1 MSINKVNTTVEEQN
15 FKFLPNQSSILYTV
29 DTNKITINGV
39 NVIVDKPKRGDVM
52 CITHYKE
59 GGVLLDADKQKVVW
73 IDGLSIN
80 PTQLSQEY
88 EPVGICLVVKG
99 NKAIVRY
106 REERSLK
113 WLGAK
118 RFKLPTHDKMNSGKS
133 LTVKIILDGKS
144 DNPKILRL
152 TPADTASY
160 ESFVAALNKWFKTNL
175 LAPDGTVCCSAELLP
190 FGATSGAIES
200 NTYVPK
206 PGINNPGIVPPIPNY
221 EIIINVK
228 TFGRGARFQFDS
240 IGFGLDDGSTST
252 MSPTSIVAPASNI
265 AHSYNYY
272 TGRNFKKSWE
282 GGCCRARYYHMV
294 RMYQPTP
301 GKEMTSINYFADES
315 NNVNTL
321 PVKKVDFTDNSY
333 CQLLRNTFDNY
344 DEYLNSMMV
353 KYPCGA
359 GGAITEFP
367 CGKENTYKLADCTF
381 LDNAT
386 GAQSAL
392 YPAANWAASISLN
405 APKLGKG
412 NWWLPSAAEITEIM
426 RDITYGSHQ
435 QEWEA
440 NPDIINLVLQK
451 LTSIDNSGWSM
462 LSSVDNI
469 WTSTKCSDFAAY
481 WYEKELG
488 TLFGVNDENEE
499 QSNLALYNPKMVS
512 PITIY
517 EF

>member
-1 MSINKVNTTVEEQN
+1 MSINRINTTVEEQN
-15 FKFLPNQSSILYTV
+15 FKFLVNQSSILHTV
-29 DTNKITINGV
+29 DTNKITVNGV
-39 NVIVDKPKRGDVM
+39 NVIVDKPKCGDVM

-59 GGVLLDADKQKVVW
+59 GGTLLDANKQKVVW
-73 IDGLSIN
+73 IDGLSID

-106 REERSLK
+106 REERRLK

-118 RFKLPTHDKMNSGKS
+118 RFKLPTHNKMNSGKP

-144 DNPKILRL
+144 DNPEILRL

-175 LAPDGTVCCSAELLP
+175 KAPDGTVCCSAELLP
-190 FGATSGAIES
+190 YGATSGAIES

-206 PGINNPGIVPPIPNY
+206 PGIGGVVPSIPDY

-228 TFGRGARFQFDS
+228 TFGKGTRFQFNS
-240 IGFGLDDGSTST
+240 IDFGLDDGSTST

-265 AHSYNYY
+265 GNSLFYFI
-272 TGRNFKKSWE
+272 GRNNFKFWE
-282 GGCCRARYYHMV
+282 GGCCRAKYFHYIRAF
-294 RMYQPTP
+294 QEAP
-301 GKEMTSINYFADES
+301 GEEMTSIDEFVGES
-315 NNVNTL
+315 SKQTNGL
-321 PVKKVDFTDNSY
+321 PVSKVDFTDNPY
-333 CQLLRNTFDNY
+333 CKLLRDTFASY

-426 RDITYGSHQ
+426 RDITYGTQS
-435 QEWEA
+435 WAA
-440 NPDIINLVLQK
+440 NPDIINLVLEK

-462 LSSVDNI
+462 LSSQDSI
-469 WTSTKCSDFAAY
+469 WTSTKSSENTAY
-481 WYEKELG
+481 WYEGGLG
-488 TLFGVNDENEE
+488 SLYGALNLEDAE
-499 QSNLALYNPKMVS
+499 QPKLALYNPNMVS

>member
-1 MSINKVNTTVEEQN
+1 MAINKVKTTEEEQH
-15 FKFLPNQSSILYTV
+15 FKFLSNQSSILRTV
-29 DTNKITINGV
+29 DTNNITVNGV
-39 NVIVDKPKRGDVM
+39 NVIVDKPKRGDIM
-52 CITHYKE
+52 CIDFDPEVMLVK
-59 GGVLLDADKQKVVW
+59 KVVW

-80 PTQLSQEY
+80 LKQLSGHY
-88 EPVGICLVVKG
+88 EAIGICLSVKG
-99 NKAIVRY
+99 NKALVRY
-106 REERSLK
+106 REERDMR
-113 WLGAK
+113 WLA
-118 RFKLPTHDKMNSGKS
+118 
-133 LTVKIILDGKS
+133 
-144 DNPKILRL
+144 
-152 TPADTASY
+152 ADY
-160 ESFVAALNKWFKTNL
+160 WVLESR
-175 LAPDGTVCCSAELLP
+175 
-190 FGATSGAIES
+190 
-200 NTYVPK
+200 
-206 PGINNPGIVPPIPNY
+206 IVPGMKSRPLNVTINGVISVNKFSYSIGELDEKPLETFRDKLNTWFRANNYFDYIAQLEDPNTLVVY
-221 EIIINVK
+221 GLSTESSWK
-228 TFGRGARFQFDS
+228 GTFG
-240 IGFGLDDGSTST
+240 IEGLDFSSFRDPSQR
-252 MSPTSIVAPASNI
+252 SPIECI
-265 AHSYNYY
+265 QGYY
-272 TGRNFKKSWE
+272 LNNDFFNHHT
-282 GGCCRARYYHMV
+282 GGCCRAKFYDYIKANQV
-294 RMYQPTP
+294 APTGP
-301 GKEMTSINYFADES
+301 MNAIASVPNPNAPAPLSQMPATKEDFEHNSNCKFLRDHFAD
-315 NNVNTL
+315 
-321 PVKKVDFTDNSY
+321 
-333 CQLLRNTFDNY
+333 Y
-344 DEYLNSMMV
+344 DEYLESWMT
-353 KYPCGA
+353 KFPCGA
-359 GGAITEFP
+359 GGTITEFP

-412 NWWLPSAAEITEIM
+412 NWWLPSAAEIVEIM